1 MQASLE
7 PTLGPAEILKWSEVK
22 VTQLCP
28 TLCDPMDYIVCQVP
42 LSMGFSRQEYWSGLP
57 CPPPGD
63 LPNPGI
69 KPTSLRSP
77 ASGSLWLVPPG
88 KPTDCIKRLL
98 IHHVDGVHGWV
109 CLVLRFF
116 FNCYKLKRNA
126 LWASFPLLSLP
137 ITLTQICWDWQSCQR
152 SQPSC
157 LVPVV

>member
-22 VTQLCP
+22 VAESCP
-28 TLCDPMDYIVCQVP
+28 TLGNPMDWSHQAP
-42 LSMGFSRQEYWSGLP
+42 LSMGFSRQECWSGLP
-57 CPPPGD
+57 CPPSGN

-69 KPTSLRSP
+69 KCTSLMSP

-88 KPTDCIKRLL
+88 KPTDFIKRLL
-98 IHHVDGVHGWV
+98 IRHVDGVHGWV
-109 CLVLRFF
+109 CLVVRFF

-137 ITLTQICWDWQSCQR
+137 TTLTQICWDWQSCRR

-157 LVPVV
+157 LVPVL